1 MTPLEDLL
9 QQCTVKI
16 TVPGGWGTGFF
27 VAPGLILTCT
37 HVVRKAADLQ
47 VTVFYSARQAPLSS
61 IVKVKADDGKTLDLA
76 LVELSE
82 PLPDHPCV
90 LLDEEPVAIGQ
101 ALYSYGYLESYTN
114 AAPVRPVNEGLTGD
128 TPPLLKLQG
137 AQIEKGISG
146 AALLNLKTGKVC
158 GMVKE
163 TRAAGFDL
171 GGGAIPTRVILE
183 QFPELRS
190 LQQAF
195 HGSVGAACPSDN
207 RRWVNL
213 ITTQPGIDFQP
224 YLRSLITNEKYQQ
237 KWGFYTPTDATSKL
251 KEQKATVLDI
261 ELMVQLMQS
270 GQPED
275 DRNPEQQE
283 RVEQLPVVD
292 CLPLSTSSHGTRWL
306 IQSRQT
312 GNTRKVEILEKR
324 ECLPVLEAIRS
335 YAPEHV
341 LLIGRPGSGKS
352 TALLQ
357 LLVEEA
363 RQALTDPSA
372 KIVVLVELRYL
383 DIDRPSVLERIGAF
397 LRSHD
402 LDLEEDTLKTALVEG
417 RLFLLVDG
425 VNELPSEAARRA
437 VARFRQDYP
446 QTPMIF
452 TTRDAAI
459 SGDLGIEKKLEMQP
473 LTEPQMRQFVQMY
486 LPEQGELMLRQLQGR
501 LREVGQTPLLLW
513 MLCEVFQGLHQI
525 PSSLGMLF
533 RWFTR
538 EYKNL
543 KQDMP
548 VSEGFRHWQSDLL
561 QYLAFTMMQA
571 EGSTE
576 LRVVITRSEA
586 ERMLSEFLYG
596 KVEYPEQRA
605 KEWLEDLLKHHL
617 IQITSHNQLEFHHQI
632 LQEYYAAEALL
643 NRLPDLSDEHLQRD
657 YLNYLKWTEPITS
670 MLTLVEQE
678 AQALRIVRLALN
690 VDLMLGAKL
699 AGKVKPALQVE
710 TIGWINKLAVFPSLK
725 IRLLIET
732 HSKYVVSIFLQEL
745 ENSNSAV
752 RCKVIHALGELGI
765 EATVSKL
772 LQLLEDANPD
782 VRSSAV
788 EALGSLKCEAAI
800 PGLLKT
806 LEDRK
811 SFIRRDTAKI
821 LGKIGSVV
829 VIPHLLKALEDPDPE
844 VRDGTVEGLIS
855 LGSGA
860 AIPGLLE
867 AVKHEYSEVR
877 RRAAIVLGY
886 LGSEAAI
893 PELLRDFQRNE
904 IRISSRAVAVLRQIN
919 SEALISE
926 SVKSLKSHDA
936 SVRREAVKA
945 LWQLGN
951 KAAIPELLKVLQDS
965 DPSVRWK
972 AVEALEKL
980 GGKTEIP
987 ELLGVLQ
994 DSDPRVRWRAVCAIG
1009 QLGSEVVIPE
1019 ILKALQDPDAY
1030 IRCDAAILLGRLS
1043 YRAAIPEL
1051 LKLLEDPSL
1060 NVRWV
1065 VAGVLGQLGSDAAIP
1080 EVLKALEYWD
1090 SDIRN
1095 KAIAVLE
1102 QSKETAIPGLVK
1114 ALGHLNSDVRK
1125 EAVRILRKLSSTLV
1139 IPMLLKTLEDS
1150 SVEVRQQVVY
1160 ALEEAKSEAVVEGLL
1175 KALQD
1180 SDSFVRRTA
1189 AMALGKL
1196 SNEAAIPELLRN
1208 FEDFPFFDSHGAA
1221 YSLVQLGSPKA
1232 LSQLW
1237 QMQLQGGQYLLA
1249 LSTIAAIQNHC
1260 KFYNY
1265 EIWQEA
1271 QAIQNEKLKMQKG
1284 EQGAVVVQA
1293 TGGTTVSYRYEVNTE
1308 VFQVIEHN
1316 YGNVISKQLPNS
1328 DQSGD

>member
-1 MTPLEDLL
+1 MPPL
-9 QQCTVKI
+9 
-16 TVPGGWGTGFF
+16 
-27 VAPGLILTCT
+27 
-37 HVVRKAADLQ
+37 H
-47 VTVFYSARQAPLSS
+47 
-61 IVKVKADDGKTLDLA
+61 
-76 LVELSE
+76 
-82 PLPDHPCV
+82 
-90 LLDEEPVAIGQ
+90 
-101 ALYSYGYLESYTN
+101 
-114 AAPVRPVNEGLTGD
+114 PVNEGLTGD

-158 GMVKE
+158 GMVKA
-163 TRAAGFDL
+163 TRAADFDL

-195 HGSVGAACPSDN
+195 HRSVGAAYPSDN

-213 ITTQPGIDFQP
+213 ITTQSRIDFQP
-224 YLRSLITNEKYQQ
+224 YLRSLIANEKYQQ

-261 ELMVQLMQS
+261 ELMVRLMQS
-270 GQPED
+270 RQSED

-283 RVEQLPVVD
+283 KVEQLPVLD
-292 CLPLSTSSHGTRWL
+292 RLPLSFSSHGTRWL

-312 GNTRKVEILEKR
+312 ENTPKVEILEKR
-324 ECLPVLEAIRS
+324 ECLPVLEAIRRH
-335 YAPEHV
+335 APEHV
-341 LLIGRPGSGKS
+341 LLMGRPGSGKS

-363 RQALTDPSA
+363 RQALTDSSA

-417 RLFLLVDG
+417 RLFLLIDG
-425 VNELPSEAARRA
+425 VNELPSETARRV

-473 LTEPQMRQFVQMY
+473 LTEPQMQQFVQMY

-513 MLCEVFQGLHQI
+513 MLCEVFQGMHQI

-533 RWFTR
+533 QWFAR
-538 EYKNL
+538 EYNNL

-561 QYLAFTMMQA
+561 QYLTFTMMQA

-586 ERMLSEFLYG
+586 ERMLSEFLHG

-617 IQITSHNQLEFHHQI
+617 IQPTSQNQLEFHHQL

-643 NRLPDLSDEHLQRD
+643 NRLPYLSDEQLQRD
-657 YLNYLKWTEPITS
+657 YLNYLKWTEPIAS
-670 MLTLVEQE
+670 MLSLVEQE
-678 AQALRIVRLALN
+678 AQALCIVRLALN

-699 AGKVKPALQVE
+699 AGKVKSALQAE

-725 IRLLIET
+725 IRLLVET
-732 HSKYVVSIFLQEL
+732 RSKYVVSIFLQEL

-752 RCKVIHALGELGI
+752 RCKIIHALGELGI

-772 LQLLEDANPD
+772 LQLSEDANPN

-788 EALGSLKCEAAI
+788 EALGKLKCEAAI

-806 LEDRK
+806 LED
-811 SFIRRDTAKI
+811 S
-821 LGKIGSVV
+821 
-829 VIPHLLKALEDPDPE
+829 DPQ
-844 VRDGTVEGLIS
+844 VRDSAVEALIN
-855 LGSGA
+855 LGSEA

-886 LGSEAAI
+886 PGSEAAI
-893 PELLRDFQRNE
+893 PELLRDFQKNE
-904 IRISSRAVAVLRQIN
+904 IRISSRAVTVLRQIN
-919 SEALISE
+919 SEAVILELI
-926 SVKSLKSHDA
+926 KSLKSRDA
-936 SVRREAVKA
+936 GVRREAVRA

-965 DPSVRWK
+965 DPIVRWK
-972 AVEALEKL
+972 AVEALERL
-980 GGKTEIP
+980 GGKTETS

-994 DSDPRVRWRAVCAIG
+994 DSDPSVRWRAVCAIG
-1009 QLGSEVVIPE
+1009 QLGSEIVIPE
-1019 ILKALQDPDAY
+1019 VLKALQDPDAY
-1030 IRCDAAILLGRLS
+1030 IRCDAAILLGRLG

-1051 LKLLEDPSL
+1051 LKLLEDPCL
-1060 NVRWV
+1060 NVRWI
-1065 VAGVLGQLGSDAAIP
+1065 VASVLGQLGSDAAIP

-1095 KAIAVLE
+1095 KAIVVLE
-1102 QSKETAIPGLVK
+1102 QSRETAIPGLVK
-1114 ALGHLNSDVRK
+1114 ALEHLNPNVRK
-1125 EAVRILRKLSSTLV
+1125 EAVRILGKLSSTVV
-1139 IPMLLKTLEDS
+1139 IPMLLKTLEDP

-1160 ALEEAKSEAVVEGLL
+1160 ALEEANSEAVVEGLL

-1180 SDSFVRRTA
+1180 PDSFVRRTA

-1196 SNEAAIPELLRN
+1196 SNEAAIPELLKN
-1208 FEDFPFFDSHGAA
+1208 FEDFPFFDSRGAA
-1221 YSLVQLGSPKA
+1221 YSLVKLGSPKA

-1237 QMQLQGGQYLLA
+1237 QMQLQGGRYLLA

-1271 QAIQNEKLKMQKG
+1271 QAIQNEKLKMQKC
-1284 EQGAVVVQA
+1284 EQGAMVGQA
-1293 TGGTTVSYRYEVNTE
+1293 TGGTTVTHRYEVNTE

-1316 YGNVISKQLPNS
+1316 HGNVIGKQLPNS
-1328 DQSGD
+1328 NQSGD